1 MYIVV
6 IASSKGGVGKT
17 THSTNLAVQ
26 LARRGKRILATDL
39 DLNNNLTDFF
49 LRNLD
54 RGVLEERNILKCIL
68 GEREIRECIH
78 KSNFVGLDV
87 LPSTLSFGSGVK
99 NLEVDYL
106 LSVLGEEFPKLNYDY
121 IILDTPG
128 HLSVELE
135 FGVVVSDL
143 VLSPVCPK
151 RWSFQGMKDLE
162 EVAEGIVEKL
172 VVVPSLVGRGKQEQ
186 ERILNLKKKYR
197 VSRASIGKLGSIEKA
212 TEEGRELKPGS
223 KGDLWFEAL
232 ASEVIEIEKES
243 GRSLKSRRV
252 IG

>member
-26 LARRGKRILATDL
+26 LARRGKRVLASDL

-49 LRNLD
+49 LRHLGK
-54 RGVLEERNILKCIL
+54 GVLEERNILSVLL
-68 GEREIRECIH
+68 GEREIGECIY
-78 KSNFVGLDV
+78 KSNFAGLDV
-87 LPSTLSFGSGVK
+87 LPSTLSFGAGVK

-106 LSVLGEEFPKLNYDY
+106 LSVLSLEFQKLDYDY

-135 FGVVVSDL
+135 FAVIVADL

-162 EVAEGIVEKL
+162 EVAQGIKEKL

-197 VSRASIGKLGSIEKA
+197 VSLTSIGKLGSIEKA

-232 ASEVIEIEKES
+232 ASEVIELERES
-243 GRSLKSRRV
+243 GSSLKNRRV

>member
-26 LARRGKRILATDL
+26 LARRGKRVLAADL

-49 LRNLD
+49 LRKLGK
-54 RGVLEERNILKCIL
+54 GVLEERNILSVLL
-68 GEREIRECIH
+68 GEREIGECIY
-78 KSNFVGLDV
+78 KSSFAGLDV
-87 LPSTLSFGSGVK
+87 LPSSISFGAGVK

-106 LSVLGEEFPKLNYDY
+106 LSVLGSEFQNLSYDY

-135 FGVVVSDL
+135 FAVLVADL
-143 VLSPVCPK
+143 ILSPVCPR

-186 ERILNLKKKYR
+186 ERILNLKKKVR
-197 VSRASIGKLGSIEKA
+197 VSRTSIGKLGSIEKA
-212 TEEGRELKPGS
+212 SEEGRELKLGS

-232 ASEVIEIEKES
+232 ALEVIELEQES
-243 GRSLKSRRV
+243 RSLEKSRRLLV
-252 IG
+252 

>member
-26 LARRGKRILATDL
+26 LARRGKRVLAADL

-49 LRNLD
+49 LRNLE
-54 RGVLEERNILKCIL
+54 RGALEKRNILKCIL
-68 GEREIRECIH
+68 GEREIGECIY
-78 KSNFVGLDV
+78 KSNFEGLDV
-87 LPSTLSFGSGVK
+87 LPSTLSFGAGVK
-99 NLEVDYL
+99 NLEVEYLLTVFGEGFETLSYDYL
-106 LSVLGEEFPKLNYDY
+106 
-121 IILDTPG
+121 ILDTPG

-135 FGVVVSDL
+135 FAVIVSDL
-143 VLSPVCPK
+143 ILSPVCPR
-151 RWSFQGMKDLE
+151 RWSYQGMRDLE

-232 ASEVIEIEKES
+232 ASEVIELERES
-243 GRSLKSRRV
+243 GLFKKNRRLL
-252 IG
+252 G

>member
-1 MYIVV
+1 MYIVA

-26 LARRGKRILATDL
+26 LARRGKRVLAADL

-49 LRNLD
+49 LRSL
-54 RGVLEERNILKCIL
+54 RKGVLEERNILSVLL
-68 GEREIRECIH
+68 GEREIGECIH
-78 KSNFVGLDV
+78 KSSFAGLDV
-87 LPSTLSFGSGVK
+87 LPSTLSFGAGVK

-106 LSVLGEEFPKLNYDY
+106 LSVLGGEFQKLSYDY

-135 FGVVVSDL
+135 FAVLVADL

-162 EVAEGIVEKL
+162 EVAQGIKEKL

-186 ERILNLKKKYR
+186 ERILNLKKKVR
-197 VSRASIGKLGSIEKA
+197 VSRASIGKLSGIEKA
-212 TEEGRELKPGS
+212 SEEGRELKPGS

-232 ASEVIEIEKES
+232 AEEVMELERESE
-243 GRSLKSRRV
+243 SLKKNRRLL
-252 IG
+252 G

>member
-1 MYIVV
+1 MYIVA

-26 LARRGKRILATDL
+26 LARRGKRVLAADL

-49 LRNLD
+49 LRSLGK
-54 RGVLEERNILKCIL
+54 GVLEERNILSVLL
-68 GEREIRECIH
+68 GEREIGECIH
-78 KSNFVGLDV
+78 KSKFAGLDV
-87 LPSTLSFGSGVK
+87 LPSTVSFGAGVK

-106 LSVLGEEFPKLNYDY
+106 LSVLGGEFRKLDYDY
-121 IILDTPG
+121 LILDTPG
-128 HLSVELE
+128 HLSVESE
-135 FGVVVSDL
+135 FAVLVADL
-143 VLSPVCPK
+143 VLSPVCPR

-162 EVAEGIVEKL
+162 EVTQGIGEKL
-172 VVVPSLVGRGKQEQ
+172 VVVPSLVGRGKQES

-197 VSRASIGKLGSIEKA
+197 VSDASIGKLGSIERA

-232 ASEVIEIEKES
+232 ANEVIELERES
-243 GRSLKSRRV
+243 RPDKKIQRV
-252 IG
+252 LV

>member
-17 THSTNLAVQ
+17 THSTNLAIH
-26 LARRGKRILATDL
+26 LARRGKRVLAADL

-49 LRNLD
+49 LRNLK
-54 RGVLEERNILKCIL
+54 RGVLEERNILSVLL
-68 GEREIRECIH
+68 GEREIEECIH
-78 KSNFVGLDV
+78 KSSFAGLDV
-87 LPSTLSFGSGVK
+87 LPSTLSFGAGVK

-106 LSVLGEEFPKLNYDY
+106 LSVLGAEFSKLDYDY

-135 FGVVVSDL
+135 FGVVIADL

-162 EVAEGIVEKL
+162 EVAEGIQEKL
-172 VVVPSLVGRGKQEQ
+172 VVVPSLVGRGKQER
-186 ERILNLKKKYR
+186 ERILNLKKKVR
-197 VSRASIGKLGSIEKA
+197 VSRASIGKLGSIERA

-223 KGDLWFEAL
+223 KGDLWFEELAL
-232 ASEVIEIEKES
+232 EVIELEQES
-243 GRSLKSRRV
+243 GSLKKNRRV
-252 IG
+252 NV

>member
-17 THSTNLAVQ
+17 THSTNLAIQ
-26 LARRGKRILATDL
+26 LARRGKSVLAGDL

-49 LRNLD
+49 LRNLE
-54 RGVLEERNILKCIL
+54 RGELEKRNILSVLL
-68 GEREIRECIH
+68 GEKGIGECIY
-78 KSNFVGLDV
+78 KSSFAGLDV
-87 LPSTLSFGSGVK
+87 LPSTLSFGTGVK

-106 LSVLGEEFPKLNYDY
+106 FSVLGSEFRNLGYDY
-121 IILDTPG
+121 LILDTPG
-128 HLSVELE
+128 HLSVESE
-135 FGVVVSDL
+135 FAVLVADL

-162 EVAEGIVEKL
+162 EVAEGIGEKL
-172 VVVPSLVGRGKQEQ
+172 VVVPSLVGRGKQES

-197 VSRASIGKLGSIEKA
+197 VSRTSIGKLGSIEKA

-232 ASEVIEIEKES
+232 AEEVIELERES
-243 GRSLKSRRV
+243 RPDKKIQRV
-252 IG
+252 LV